1 MKESEVSNLDKE
13 YTTKYLRITMHDNDF
28 SGSLELLVDML
39 YKIFIGEGRFP
50 EEDEFPLFEKYIQPL
65 WFSLDNI
72 SHIIRWNKG
81 SVGFK
86 ESAEGYFE
94 PTLEFVDYLNI
105 PDWDNGES
113 IYIPMFEDADIIM
126 R

>member
-1 MKESEVSNLDKE
+1 MDKE
-13 YTTKYLRITMHDNDF
+13 YTAKYLRITMHDNDF
-28 SGSLELLVDML
+28 SGSLELLADML

-50 EEDEFPLFEKYIQPL
+50 EEDKFPLLEKYIQPL
-65 WFSLDNI
+65 WFSLHNI
-72 SHIIRWNKG
+72 SHIIRWNKNI
-81 SVGFK
+81 VRFK
-86 ESAEGYFE
+86 ESTEECFE

-113 IYIPMFEDADIIM
+113 IYIPMFEDGDIIM